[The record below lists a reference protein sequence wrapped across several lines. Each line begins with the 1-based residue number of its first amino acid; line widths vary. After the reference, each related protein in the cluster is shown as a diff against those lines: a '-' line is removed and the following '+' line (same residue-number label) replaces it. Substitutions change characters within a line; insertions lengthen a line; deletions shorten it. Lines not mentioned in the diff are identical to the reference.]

1 MKNVGK
7 MEAEKLK
14 EFNKELQALLTK
26 YEVTLT
32 IEDVP
37 ASKKIV
43 ITSIKKEEKEVKNEG
58 LSEVEGTK

>member
-1 MKNVGK
+1 MQN
-7 MEAEKLK
+7 EKLA
-14 EFNKELQALLTK
+14 EFNKELQALLAK
-26 YEVTLT
+26 YEVTLV

-43 ITSIKKEEKEVKNEG
+43 IAPVKKEEKEVKNEG